1 MERHKIKDYARTSL
15 LVASLTEVE
24 ADTIGLLYPVECDN
38 MAFQGESVTAFNL
51 QDFEIGVDIDGHL
64 VMRLTH
70 KEGGMRHQKTYALD
84 FKQSLHFMTAL
95 VKATEQAE
103 KFRDDHDRK
112 QRFN

>member
-1 MERHKIKDYARTSL
+1 MI
-15 LVASLTEVE
+15 SLTKVE
-24 ADTIGLLYPVECDN
+24 ADTVGLLYQVECDN

-51 QDFEIGVDIDGHL
+51 LQDFEIGIDIDGHL

-70 KEGGMRHQKTYALD
+70 REGGMRHQKTYALD
-84 FKQSLHFMTAL
+84 FEQGLHFMTAF

-103 KFRDDHDRK
+103 KFHNRR